1 MDIYG
6 HRHTHCTLSL
16 LALLPPSLPPSL
28 SLPIG
33 PSSPHSPVNTTATSI
48 RYNGAV
54 INWIVTSIA
63 YTPEQYTV
71 LYGTSSNNLSQSSL
85 VLNGSANFSIT
96 DAVLSLD
103 LIDLMHDTVYYYR
116 VRSTNTEGA
125 TESDINNF
133 RTREKRKYT
142 CNINVHIHYKRDR
155 SKATNLHAYTS
166 ASTYHRPALK
176 QLQ

>member
-1 MDIYG
+1 MVLTFI
-6 HRHTHCTLSL
+6 T
-16 LALLPPSLPPSL
+16 PPSLPPSL
-28 SLPIG
+28 SSLPSLPIG

-96 DAVLSLD
+96 DAVLSLN
-103 LIDLMHDTVYYYR
+103 LIDLTHDTVYYYR
-116 VRSTNTEGA
+116 VRSTNTEGS

-133 RTREKRKYT
+133 RTREKRK
-142 CNINVHIHYKRDR
+142 
-155 SKATNLHAYTS
+155 
-166 ASTYHRPALK
+166 
-176 QLQ
+176 

>member
-1 MDIYG
+1 MA

-16 LALLPPSLPPSL
+16 LTLLPPFLPPSL

-96 DAVLSLD
+96 DAMLSLD

-116 VRSTNTEGA
+116 VRSNNTEG
-125 TESDINNF
+125 TNESDINNF

-142 CNINVHIHYKRDR
+142 CNIHVHIHCKRDR

-166 ASTYHRPALK
+166 ASTYPYHRPALK